1 MVVNTMQVIVSTI
14 MQTFDNGS
22 NLHTRNSIA
31 KARHGTPDSLS
42 SGSGAREALSTMP
55 YMKIIMPLNMANWK
69 PDYS

>member
-42 SGSGAREALSTMP
+42 SGNGAREALSTMP
-55 YMKIIMPLNMANWK
+55 YLKIILSFNQVNWK
-69 PDYS
+69 T